1 MSLFQ
6 KLIKKRS
13 SRPQIALE
21 GIRDGVLALP
31 HRQYRLLLEVSS
43 INFELKSE
51 EEQDNLIDMY
61 QSFLNALPCPLQ
73 LLIRV
78 REVDID
84 NYLEGFA
91 VQAAAEPEQRYKD
104 QITEY
109 GTFVRSL
116 VSTNRILA
124 RHFYVVLSYTGETTS
139 DERLIREQLQLS
151 ADIVAKGLGKLGIK
165 ARTLDSLEVLDLFY
179 SFYNPELAKLQPLT
193 RQTLQLL
200 KESYV

>member
-13 SRPQIALE
+13 SHPQIALE
-21 GIRDGVLALP
+21 GIRDGVVTLP

-43 INFELKSE
+43 VNFELKSE
-51 EEQDNLIDMY
+51 EEQDNLIDTY

-91 VQAAAEPEQRYKD
+91 LRAAAEPEQRYKD

-109 GTFVRSL
+109 GAFVRSL

-124 RHFYVVLSYTGETTS
+124 RRFYVVLSYTGETTS
-139 DERLIREQLQLS
+139 DERLVREQLQLS
-151 ADIVAKGLGKLGIK
+151 ADIVAKGLSKLGIR

-193 RQTLQLL
+193 HQTLQLL